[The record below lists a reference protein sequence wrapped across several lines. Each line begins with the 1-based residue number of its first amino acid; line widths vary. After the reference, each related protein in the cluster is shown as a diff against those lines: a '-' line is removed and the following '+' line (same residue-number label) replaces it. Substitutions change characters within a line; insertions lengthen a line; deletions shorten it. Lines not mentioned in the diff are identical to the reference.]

1 MEARSAVAN
10 ALQSG
15 VPFVRD
21 PWADLGAPLGLSGE
35 AVLAQVRAFSEAGEL
50 REISGVLE
58 GSALGHDSALVAA
71 RVPPERLE
79 QVGALISA
87 CPTVTHNYV
96 RDHAFNLWFTLAMP
110 EEIGLDAAL
119 AALSR
124 ETGIAPL
131 HPLRRTHTFKIGV
144 RFDLDTMENTS
155 QKTELQ
161 AVAARTFDA
170 HERKMLRALQH
181 PLPLFRKPFAA
192 LADVVGVDEG
202 ELLAFARSLHGSV
215 LRRYVGTFRHRK
227 LGVRGNGMVVWN
239 VPEDRIAEIGERF
252 AEAPE
257 VSHCYA
263 RNAVPGFPYSFY
275 TMVHARDEAS
285 VRAIADGLAAQVGR
299 PEYAILF
306 STRELKKVRLR
317 YFLPELDAWW
327 RARMPCSERAARSE
341 TEAAE

>member
-1 MEARSAVAN
+1 MENRSAIAS

-21 PWADLGAPLGLSGE
+21 PWAAIGRPLRLTTND
-35 AVLAQVRAFSEAGEL
+35 VLKQVREFVEGGEL

-71 RVPPERLE
+71 RVPPERLDE
-79 QVGALISA
+79 VAAIISA

-96 RDHAFNLWFTLAMP
+96 RDHAFNLWFTIAMP
-110 EEIGLDAAL
+110 EEIGVDAAL

-124 ETGIAPL
+124 ETGIERL

-144 RFDLDTMENTS
+144 RFDLDTMENTA
-155 QKTELQ
+155 QKTEIRE
-161 AVAARTFDA
+161 VARRTFDA
-170 HERKMLRALQH
+170 RERKMLRALQL
-181 PLPLFRKPFAA
+181 PLPLLPSPFAA
-192 LADVVGVDEG
+192 LAIEVDVKED
-202 ELLAFARSLHGSV
+202 ELLSFAQSLLGNV

-227 LGVRGNGMVVWN
+227 LGVKGNGMVVWN
-239 VPEDRIAEIGERF
+239 VPEERIAEVGERF

-263 RNAVPGFPYSFY
+263 RNPIEGFPYSLY

-285 VRAIADGLAAQVGR
+285 VRNIAGALASRVGD
-299 PEYAILF
+299 PEHAILF

-327 RARMPCSERAARSE
+327 SARSQK
-341 TEAAE
+341 EAAE